1 MLQIEEL
8 FELKGWTYA
17 DLFEGLKYPW
27 QVVPKLEEYIRARLK
42 PSNLGQLIGQSFI
55 ANDVQ
60 IGAGTIIEH
69 GAVIYGPTIIGE
81 NCVIRAG
88 AYIRGR
94 ALVGNQVVIGHASE
108 IKNSVIMDQA
118 AVAHFNYVGDSILG
132 FRSHLGAG
140 AICSN
145 LKIPVSEIIV
155 QSLEGSFP
163 TGLQKCG
170 AFIGDDCEIGC
181 NSVLNPGSVIGFGST
196 IYPLTSF
203 RGVLGPQ
210 SIIKTKQTQ
219 EAVVKQP
226 R

>member
-1 MLQIEEL
+1 MLKLDEL
-8 FELKGWTYA
+8 FELEGWIYA
-17 DLFEGLKYPW
+17 DVFTGVTYPW
-27 QVVPKLEEYIRARLK
+27 EVLPKIEGYILAHLK
-42 PSNLGQLIGQSFI
+42 PGNQGQVIGQPFI
-55 ANDVQ
+55 AKDVQ
-60 IGAGTIIEH
+60 IGAGTTVEH

-94 ALVGNQVVIGHASE
+94 VLIGNQVVIGNSSE
-108 IKNSVIMDQA
+108 IKNAVIMDQA

-145 LKIPVSEIIV
+145 LKIPVGEIII
-155 QSLEGSFP
+155 QTLDGAFP

-170 AFIGDDCEIGC
+170 AFVGDDCEIGC
-181 NSVLNPGSVIGFGST
+181 NSVLNPGSIIGYGST
-196 IYPLTSF
+196 LYPLTSF

-219 EAVVKQP
+219 ETVIKQA

>member
-1 MLQIEEL
+1 MLKLEEL
-8 FELKGWTYA
+8 FELEGWPYA
-17 DLFEGLKYPW
+17 DLFEGVMYPW
-27 QVVPKLEEYIRARLK
+27 QVLPKLEEYIRARLT
-42 PSNLGQLIGQSFI
+42 PGNLGQIIGQPFI
-55 ANDVQ
+55 AADVQ

-94 ALVGNQVVIGHASE
+94 ALIGNQVVIGNSSE

-118 AVAHFNYVGDSILG
+118 AIAHFNYVGDSILG

-145 LKIPVSEIIV
+145 LKIPVGEIVI
-155 QSLEGSFP
+155 QTIEGPFP

-170 AFIGDDCEIGC
+170 AFIGDDCEVGC
-181 NSVLNPGSVIGFGST
+181 NSVLNPGSVIGYGST
-196 IYPLTSF
+196 LYPLTSF
-203 RGVLGPQ
+203 RGMLGPQ
-210 SIIKTKQTQ
+210 SIVKIKQTQ
-219 EAVVKQP
+219 ETVIKQQ